1 MFDMDGT
8 LIDSEPRWQASEAA
22 IMESWGGEA
31 WTPELGRSCTG
42 QPLRV
47 TARNMLDHA
56 GRSGDEVAVVDELLH
71 AMATSYRRDGVPW
84 MPGALRLLAGL
95 RQAQIAT
102 GLISSSYR
110 ILLAP
115 VIDSAGPDV
124 FDVSI
129 AGDEVE
135 RAKPHPDPYLC
146 AASRLGLDIT
156 ECVVVEDS
164 ASGMA
169 AARASGARVV
179 GLSGPLGHAWP
190 EADMT
195 VREVG
200 DLTVEALRSC

>member
-1 MFDMDGT
+1 
-8 LIDSEPRWQASEAA
+8 
-22 IMESWGGEA
+22 
-31 WTPELGRSCTG
+31 
-42 QPLRV
+42 
-47 TARNMLDHA
+47 
-56 GRSGDEVAVVDELLH
+56 
-71 AMATSYRRDGVPW
+71 MATSYRRDGVPW
-84 MPGALRLLAGL
+84 MPGRCVARRPTSGPDRDGAH
-95 RQAQIAT
+95 Q
-102 GLISSSYR
+102 SSYR

-169 AARASGARVV
+169 ARRGAGARVV